1 MMHIFSMKS
10 KTKQLSITDIP
21 DAPVLYLPLLQH
33 IGQAAKP
40 IVKVGEY
47 VLKYQIIAEE
57 TRNLSANVHAPVS
70 GTIKAI
76 ELHPLADGTMV
87 ETIVLENDFRDEE
100 FKRPV
105 IDADSMASDEIL
117 TVIKAA
123 GIVGEGGAQ
132 FPTFVKYNLLG
143 KKINTF
149 IVNGTE
155 CEPYLT
161 ADYVLMRDKTE
172 ELFRGIFLI
181 NRVLQAGEIV
191 LSIEK
196 QNKEL
201 LDVFSP
207 FLSQPEYKNIRVAIL
222 PNQYPQGGELQ
233 LIKSVT
239 GKELARGVVPKDE
252 GLMVS
257 NVGTIHAVYNAL
269 VERKPLTERI
279 ITVSGEQSKKSGNYQ
294 VKIGTPISHILEYQ
308 NLTNSLD
315 DKQLVLGGPMMG
327 KNVVETS
334 APIIKGSSG
343 VLFFKKKEIKRN
355 NCISCGYC
363 VDVCPMKLM
372 PLVFAENYRTG
383 KIASLEKYSLNS
395 CIECAACE
403 YICPSDVPLM
413 ESIKEGKVKLKALL
427 THAN

>member
-1 MMHIFSMKS
+1 MHIFSMKS
-10 KTKQLSITDIP
+10 KTKQMSISDIP

-33 IGQAAKP
+33 IGQAAMP
-40 IVKVGEY
+40 IVEVGEY

-57 TRNLSANVHAPVS
+57 TRNLSANIHAPVS

-76 ELHPLADGTMV
+76 ELHPLADGTLV
-87 ETIVLENDFRDEE
+87 ETIVLQNDFQNKELE
-100 FKRPV
+100 RPLLE
-105 IDADSMASDEIL
+105 ADNLTTEQIL
-117 TVIKAA
+117 AIIKGA

-161 ADYVLMRDKTE
+161 ADYTLMRDKTE
-172 ELFRGIFLI
+172 ELFRGILLI
-181 NRVLQAGEIV
+181 NKVLQAHEIV

-201 LDVFSP
+201 LDVFRP

-233 LIKSVT
+233 LIKSIT
-239 GKELARGVVPKDE
+239 GKELPRGVLPKDE

-269 VERKPLTERI
+269 VEQKPLTERI
-279 ITVSGEQSKKSGNYQ
+279 ITISGEQSKKSGNYL
-294 VKIGTPISHILEYQ
+294 VKIGTPISHILEHQ
-308 NLTNSLD
+308 SLTNTLD

-327 KNVVETS
+327 KNITNTS
-334 APIIKGSSG
+334 APIVKGSSG

-372 PLVFAENYRTG
+372 PLVFAEKYRTG

-403 YICPSDVPLM
+403 YICPTDVPLM
-413 ESIKEGKVKLKALL
+413 ESIKEGKIKLKALL

>member
-1 MMHIFSMKS
+1 MHIFSMKS
-10 KTKQLSITDIP
+10 KTKQMSISDIP

-33 IGQAAKP
+33 IGQAAMP
-40 IVKVGEY
+40 IVEVGEY
-47 VLKYQIIAEE
+47 IFKYQIIAEE
-57 TRNLSANVHAPVS
+57 TRNLSANIHAPVS

-76 ELHPLADGTMV
+76 ELHPLADGTLV
-87 ETIVLENDFRDEE
+87 ETIVLQNDFQNKEIE
-100 FKRPV
+100 RP
-105 IDADSMASDEIL
+105 ILEADNLTAEEIL
-117 TVIKAA
+117 TIIKGA

-161 ADYVLMRDKTE
+161 VDYALMRDKTE
-172 ELFRGIFLI
+172 ELFRGILLI
-181 NRVLQAGEIV
+181 NKVLQAHEIV

-201 LDVFSP
+201 LDVFRP

-233 LIKSVT
+233 LIKSIT
-239 GKELARGVVPKDE
+239 GKELPRGVLPKDE

-269 VERKPLTERI
+269 VEQKPLTERI
-279 ITVSGEQSKKSGNYQ
+279 ITISGEQSKKSGNYL
-294 VKIGTPISHILEYQ
+294 VKIGTPISHILEHQ
-308 NLTNSLD
+308 SLTNTLD

-327 KNVVETS
+327 KNITNTS
-334 APIIKGSSG
+334 APIVKGASG

-372 PLVFAENYRTG
+372 PLVFAEKYRTG
-383 KIASLEKYSLNS
+383 KIVALEKYSLNS

-403 YICPSDVPLM
+403 YICPTDVPLM
-413 ESIKEGKVKLKALL
+413 ESIKEGKIKLKALL

>member
-1 MMHIFSMKS
+1 
-10 KTKQLSITDIP
+10 
-21 DAPVLYLPLLQH
+21 
-33 IGQAAKP
+33 
-40 IVKVGEY
+40 
-47 VLKYQIIAEE
+47 
-57 TRNLSANVHAPVS
+57 
-70 GTIKAI
+70 
-76 ELHPLADGTMV
+76 MV
-87 ETIVLENDFRDEE
+87 ETIVLQNDFRNEE
-100 FKRPV
+100 ITRPV
-105 IDADSMASDEIL
+105 IDADNLTSDEIL
-117 TVIKAA
+117 AIIKGA

-161 ADYVLMRDKTE
+161 ADYALMRDKTE

-181 NRVLQAGEIV
+181 NKVLQAREIV

-207 FLSQPEYKNIRVAIL
+207 FLSQTEYKNVRVAIL

-308 NLTNSLD
+308 NLTNTLD

>member
-10 KTKQLSITDIP
+10 RTKQASIADIP
-21 DAPVLYLPLLQH
+21 DASVLYLPLLQH

-40 IVKVGEY
+40 IVQVGEY

-57 TRNLSANVHAPVS
+57 TRNLSANIHAPVS

-76 ELHPLADGTMV
+76 ELHPLADGTKV
-87 ETIVLENDFRDEE
+87 ETIVLQNDFRNEE
-100 FKRPV
+100 IEKTA
-105 IDADSMASDEIL
+105 IDTDNLTAEEIL
-117 TVIKAA
+117 AIIKNA

-143 KKINTF
+143 KKIDTF

-161 ADYVLMRDKTE
+161 ADYALMRDKTE
-172 ELFRGIFLI
+172 ELFKGILLI
-181 NRVLQAGEIV
+181 NKVLQAHEVV

-201 LDVFSP
+201 LDVFRP
-207 FLSQPEYKNIRVAIL
+207 FLSQAEYKNIRVAIL

-233 LIKSVT
+233 LIKSIT
-239 GKELARGVVPKDE
+239 GKELHRGILPKDE

-257 NVGTIHAVYNAL
+257 NVGTIYAVYNAI
-269 VERKPLTERI
+269 VEQRPLTERI
-279 ITVSGEQSKKSGNYQ
+279 ITISGEQSKKSGNYQ

-308 NLTNSLD
+308 NLTNTLD

-327 KNVVETS
+327 KNMVETS

-343 VLFFKKKEIKRN
+343 ILFFKKKEVKRN

-372 PLVFAENYRTG
+372 PLVFAENYRIG
-383 KIASLEKYSLNS
+383 KIAALEKYSLNS

-413 ESIKEGKVKLKALL
+413 ESIKEGKIKLKALL

>member
-1 MMHIFSMKS
+1 MHIFSMKR
-10 KTKQLSITDIP
+10 KTKQMSISDIP
-21 DAPVLYLPLLQH
+21 DAPALYLPLLQH
-33 IGQAAKP
+33 IGQAAMP
-40 IVKVGEY
+40 IVDVGEY
-47 VLKYQIIAEE
+47 VFKYQIIAEE
-57 TRNLSANVHAPVS
+57 TRNLSANIHAPVS

-76 ELHPLADGTMV
+76 ELHPLADGTLV
-87 ETIVLENDFRDEE
+87 ETIVLQNDFQNKEIE
-100 FKRPV
+100 RPTLE
-105 IDADSMASDEIL
+105 ADNLTAEEIL
-117 TVIKAA
+117 AIIKGA

-161 ADYVLMRDKTE
+161 ADYALMRDKTE
-172 ELFRGIFLI
+172 ELFRGILLI
-181 NRVLQAGEIV
+181 NKVLQAHEIV

-201 LDVFSP
+201 LDVFRP

-233 LIKSVT
+233 LIKSIT
-239 GKELARGVVPKDE
+239 GKELPRGVLPKDE

-269 VERKPLTERI
+269 VEQKPLTERI
-279 ITVSGEQSKKSGNYQ
+279 ITISGEQSKKSGNYL
-294 VKIGTPISHILEYQ
+294 VKIGTPISHILEHQ
-308 NLTNSLD
+308 SLTNTLD

-327 KNVVETS
+327 KNITNTS
-334 APIIKGSSG
+334 APIVKGASG

-372 PLVFAENYRTG
+372 PLVFAEKYRTG
-383 KIASLEKYSLNS
+383 KFVALEKYSLNS

-403 YICPSDVPLM
+403 YICPTDVPLM
-413 ESIKEGKVKLKALL
+413 ESIKEGKIKLKALL

>member
-10 KTKQLSITDIP
+10 KTKQMSISDIP

-33 IGQAAKP
+33 IGQAAMP
-40 IVKVGEY
+40 IVEVGEY

-57 TRNLSANVHAPVS
+57 TRNLSANIHAPVS

-76 ELHPLADGTMV
+76 ELHPLADGTLV
-87 ETIVLENDFRDEE
+87 ETIVLQNDFQNKEQE
-100 FKRPV
+100 RPLLE
-105 IDADSMASDEIL
+105 SDNLTTEQIL
-117 TVIKAA
+117 AIIKGA

-161 ADYVLMRDKTE
+161 ADYTLMRDKTE
-172 ELFRGIFLI
+172 ELFRGILLI
-181 NRVLQAGEIV
+181 NKVLQAHEIV

-201 LDVFSP
+201 LDVFRP

-233 LIKSVT
+233 LIKSIT
-239 GKELARGVVPKDE
+239 GKELPRGVLPKDE

-269 VERKPLTERI
+269 VEQKPLTERI
-279 ITVSGEQSKKSGNYQ
+279 ITISGEQSKKSGNYL
-294 VKIGTPISHILEYQ
+294 VKIGTPISHILEHQ
-308 NLTNSLD
+308 SLTNTLD
-315 DKQLVLGGPMMG
+315 DKQLLLGGPMMG
-327 KNVVETS
+327 KNITNTS
-334 APIIKGSSG
+334 APIVKGSSG

-372 PLVFAENYRTG
+372 PLVFAEKYRTG
-383 KIASLEKYSLNS
+383 KIAALEKYSINS

-403 YICPSDVPLM
+403 YICPTDVPLM
-413 ESIKEGKVKLKALL
+413 ESIKEGKIKLKALL

>member
-1 MMHIFSMKS
+1 MKS
-10 KTKQLSITDIP
+10 KTKQMSISDIP

-33 IGQAAKP
+33 IGQAAMP
-40 IVKVGEY
+40 IVEVGES

-57 TRNLSANVHAPVS
+57 TRNLSANIHAPVS

-76 ELHPLADGTMV
+76 ELHPLADGTLV
-87 ETIVLENDFRDEE
+87 ETIVLQNDFQNKELE
-100 FKRPV
+100 RPLLE
-105 IDADSMASDEIL
+105 ADNLTTEQIL
-117 TVIKAA
+117 AIIKGA

-161 ADYVLMRDKTE
+161 ADYTLMRDKTE
-172 ELFRGIFLI
+172 ELFRGILLI
-181 NRVLQAGEIV
+181 NKVLHAHEIV

-201 LDVFSP
+201 LDVFRP
-207 FLSQPEYKNIRVAIL
+207 FLSQSEYKNIRVAIL

-233 LIKSVT
+233 LIKSIT
-239 GKELARGVVPKDE
+239 GKELPRGVLPKDE

-269 VERKPLTERI
+269 VEQKPLTERI
-279 ITVSGEQSKKSGNYQ
+279 ITISGEQSKKSGNYL
-294 VKIGTPISHILEYQ
+294 VKIGTPISHILEHQ
-308 NLTNSLD
+308 SLTNTLD

-327 KNVVETS
+327 KNITNTS
-334 APIIKGSSG
+334 APIVKGSSG

-372 PLVFAENYRTG
+372 PLVFAEKYRTG
-383 KIASLEKYSLNS
+383 KIAALEKYSLNS

-403 YICPSDVPLM
+403 YICPTDVPLM
-413 ESIKEGKVKLKALL
+413 ESIKEGKIKLKALL